1 MSNLPAELKYTKS
14 HEWIQSNDDGTVTI
28 GITDNAQELL
38 GDLVFVELPEE
49 GSVLTAGDQC
59 AVVESVK
66 AASDVYA
73 PITGEII
80 AVNASLENE
89 PEQVN
94 TDPFGNGWLF
104 RMKPEQPQQI
114 ALLLD
119 ADSYSETL
127 EA

>member
-1 MSNLPAELKYTKS
+1 MSNLPTELKYTKS
-14 HEWIQSNDDGTVTI
+14 HEWVKTNDDGTVTV

-49 GSVLTAGDQC
+49 GSVLDAGDQC

-73 PITGEII
+73 PISGEII
-80 AVNASLENE
+80 AVNASLEDE
-89 PEQVN
+89 PELVN
-94 TDPFGNGWLF
+94 ADAFGNGWLF
-104 RMKPEQPQQI
+104 RMKPEQPQQV
-114 ALLLD
+114 ASLMD
-119 ADSYSETL
+119 ADGYSETL

>member
-1 MSNLPAELKYTKS
+1 MSNLPTELKYTKS
-14 HEWIQSNDDGTVTI
+14 HEWVKDNGDGTVTV

-49 GSVLTAGDQC
+49 GSVLESGDQC

-73 PITGEII
+73 PISGEII
-80 AVNASLENE
+80 AVNASLEDE
-89 PEQVN
+89 PELVN
-94 TDPFGNGWLF
+94 ADAFGNGWLF
-104 RMKPEQPQQI
+104 RMKPEQPEQV
-114 ALLLD
+114 ASLMD
-119 ADSYSETL
+119 AAGYSDTL

>member
-1 MSNLPAELKYTKS
+1 MSNLPTELKYTKS
-14 HEWIQSNDDGTVTI
+14 HEWVKTNDDGTVTV

-49 GSVLTAGDQC
+49 GSVLAAGDQC

-73 PITGEII
+73 PISGEII
-80 AVNASLENE
+80 AVNESLEDE
-89 PEQVN
+89 PELVN
-94 TDPFGNGWLF
+94 ADAFGNGWLF
-104 RMKPEQPQQI
+104 RMKPEQPEQV
-114 ALLLD
+114 ASLMD
-119 ADSYSETL
+119 AGSYSDTL

>member
-1 MSNLPAELKYTKS
+1 MSNLPTELKYTKS
-14 HEWIQSNDDGTVTI
+14 HEWVKTNDDGTVTV

-49 GSVLTAGDQC
+49 GSVLDAGDQC

-73 PITGEII
+73 PISGEII
-80 AVNASLENE
+80 AVNASLEDE
-89 PEQVN
+89 PELVN
-94 TDPFGNGWLF
+94 ADAFGNGWLF
-104 RMKPEQPQQI
+104 RMKPEQPEQV
-114 ALLLD
+114 ASLMD
-119 ADSYSETL
+119 ADGYSETL

>member
-1 MSNLPAELKYTKS
+1 MSNLPTELKYTKT
-14 HEWIQSNDDGTVTI
+14 HEWVQTNDDGTVTI

-49 GSVLTAGDQC
+49 GSVLLAGDQC

-73 PITGEII
+73 PISGEIV
-80 AVNASLENE
+80 AVNASLEDE

-104 RMKPEQPQQI
+104 RMQPEQPDEI
-114 ALLLD
+114 AALLD
-119 ADSYSETL
+119 ASGYSDTL